1 MNGPISYAI
10 THALLAAAFG
20 VTFGVIISGVA
31 FPFFGWTWWPS
42 IVASAGFGVLS
53 GIRAYVFATQPWRG

>member
-1 MNGPISYAI
+1 MNGPISYALI
-10 THALLAAAFG
+10 HTLLAAAFG

-31 FPFFGWTWWPS
+31 FPFIGWTVWPS
-42 IVASAGFGVLS
+42 IVVGPVFGVVS